1 MVWNFGLRRGCVIT
15 SAPRNI
21 NAGKSKMKTSALICL
36 LSVVLI
42 PSQSLAQGTPHYRG
56 FWVDTFNTA
65 LNNHNDVLTVV
76 NSVRLANCNAIFAQV
91 RRRGDSWYLNS
102 LEPPADRTPL
112 QPGFDPL
119 ADLIREAHANNLEV
133 HAFVIIGAVWNGDP
147 ATRLPENPHH
157 VFNRHG
163 FNPSTGRLYEG
174 RDNWLTRTLL
184 PDGGGISFNGH
195 RVGNDFWIDLGH
207 PDAAD
212 HTLRVL
218 THLVRNYDLDG
229 LHLDRIRYPEL
240 SVAGQTP
247 SSGVSIGYNET
258 SVARFQRRY
267 GIAAGSAPPLQ
278 NDARW
283 SQWRRD
289 QVTNFVR
296 RVYLNSLA
304 IKPALKISAALIAFG
319 AGPASEADWVNAESY
334 WRVFQDWRAWTEE
347 GILDLAIPMNYKRE
361 HQASQPAAFD
371 SWNLWTKNHA
381 YDRAVMIGTGAFLN
395 SIEGTIRQVR
405 KTFAPSP
412 AGNRAAGVVFFS
424 LANANEAVTANP
436 LSNPEGRDTPRRSF
450 AEFASGLTTGRS
462 VDGTQSYEGAGVN
475 DPPVFAEAAAI
486 PVWQWKVNP
495 QVGHLMGV
503 VKNRNG
509 EAVDAAEV
517 LISRIADGVTPP
529 KGRASAI
536 TATDGSG
543 FYGGV
548 DLVPGRYRV
557 TINPVGE
564 PPYTPDC
571 AATVVAGLVSGFD
584 LLLDRSGSPVV
595 AVSAASYCGP
605 AAAPESIVAA
615 FGSTLAS
622 TTQAANSLPL
632 PVTLGGASVKIK
644 DSAGV
649 ERLSPLF
656 FASPGQINLQVP
668 AGAALGAA
676 TLTVMNGGASFNG
689 VMNIARV
696 APALFA
702 ANADGRGA
710 PAAVALR
717 IRSDGMQIVEPVA
730 QFDAAQNRFVPR
742 PVDLGPDL
750 GSASDQV
757 FLILFGSG
765 IRGRSALA
773 NVAARI
779 GGAPAEVFFAGEQGA
794 FVGLDQVNLRLP
806 RALAGRGEVDV
817 VLFVENYP
825 ANTVQIRIK

>member
-1 MVWNFGLRRGCVIT
+1 
-15 SAPRNI
+15 
-21 NAGKSKMKTSALICL
+21 MKTSALICL
-36 LSVVLI
+36 LLVALLG
-42 PSQSLAQGTPHYRG
+42 PQAFAQAATQLRG

-65 LNNHNDVLTVV
+65 INNHNDVLAIINNVK
-76 NSVRLANCNAIFAQV
+76 LAKCNAVFAQV
-91 RRRGDSWYLNS
+91 RRRGDSWYRDS
-102 LEPPADRTPL
+102 LEPLADRTPIEA
-112 QPGFDPL
+112 GFDPL
-119 ADLIREAHANNLEV
+119 ADLIREAHANNIEV
-133 HAFVIIGAVWNGDP
+133 HAFVIIGAIWNSDP
-147 ATRLPENPHH
+147 ATRPPENPHH
-157 VFNRHG
+157 VFNQHG
-163 FNPSTGRLYEG
+163 FNQAAGKIYEG
-174 RDNWLTRTLL
+174 RDNWLTKTLL
-184 PDGGGISFNGH
+184 PDGAGVSFNGH
-195 RVGNDFWIDLGH
+195 RIGAEFWIDLGH

-212 HTLRVL
+212 HTLRAL
-218 THLVRNYDLDG
+218 LHLVRNYDIDG

-240 SVAGQTP
+240 SVSGQTP

-267 GIAAGSAPPLQ
+267 GIAAGSSPPAQ

-283 SQWRRD
+283 SQWRRA

-296 RVYLNSLA
+296 RVYLNALA
-304 IKPALKISAALIAFG
+304 LKPRLKISAALIAFG
-319 AGPASEADWVNAESY
+319 AGPASDAEWVNAESY

-361 HQASQPAAFD
+361 HQSSQAAALD
-371 SWNLWTKNHA
+371 SWNAWTNNHA

-424 LANANEAVTANP
+424 LANANEAVAANP
-436 LSNPEGRDTPRRSF
+436 LSNPAGRDTPRRSF

-462 VDGTQSYEGAGVN
+462 VDGTQGYEGVGVN

-486 PVWQWKVNP
+486 PVLQWKANP
-495 QVGHLMGV
+495 QAGHLMGV
-503 VKNRNG
+503 VKNWNG
-509 EAVDAAEV
+509 ETVDAGEV
-517 LISRIADGVTPP
+517 LISRIADGTTPP
-529 KGRASAI
+529 AGRASVI

-543 FYGGV
+543 FYGAV
-548 DLVPGRYRV
+548 DLAPGRYRV

-571 AATVVAGLVSGFD
+571 VATVVAGLVSGFD
-584 LLLDRSGSPVV
+584 LLLDRRASQVV

-605 AAAPESIVAA
+605 ATAPESIVAA
-615 FGSTLAS
+615 FGSSLAS
-622 TTQAANSLPL
+622 STQAATSLPL
-632 PVTLGGASVKIK
+632 PTTLGGASVKIK

-676 TLTVMNGGASFNG
+676 MLTVMNGGANFNG
-689 VMNIARV
+689 ALNIARV

-717 IRSDGMQIVEPVA
+717 IRSDGTQIVEPVA
-730 QFDAAQNRFVPR
+730 QFDAAQNRFIPR

-765 IRGRSALA
+765 VRGRSALA
-773 NVAARI
+773 NVVARI
-779 GGAPAEVFFAGEQGA
+779 GGAPAEVFYAGEQGA

-817 VLFVENYP
+817 VLFVENFP